1 MVVGRRS
8 YSASAHWPPFFLRPG
23 IFRNGR
29 NIHERALPKFSKPCI
44 SRPFAMLNDEAAMA
58 QRREQVSIALD
69 PELWATI
76 KRVATEEHRTV
87 SGQIRHL
94 VMRALAERGAERAA
108 A

>member
-1 MVVGRRS
+1 
-8 YSASAHWPPFFLRPG
+8 
-23 IFRNGR
+23 
-29 NIHERALPKFSKPCI
+29 
-44 SRPFAMLNDEAAMA
+44 MA